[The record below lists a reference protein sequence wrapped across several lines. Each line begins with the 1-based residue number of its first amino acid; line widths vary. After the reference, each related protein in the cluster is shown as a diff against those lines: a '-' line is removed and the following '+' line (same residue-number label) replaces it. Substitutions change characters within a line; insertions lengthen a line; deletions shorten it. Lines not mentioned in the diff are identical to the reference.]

1 MDASP
6 APAHPRPDMRNPL
19 ICLALL
25 SALPALAAEPRVVP
39 TFESLGIYWTPPA
52 NPGAGGCPLRFRK
65 SGESA
70 WREALPLWFDARNG
84 ECRGSIVQLEP
95 GSAYDISVG
104 GRQVSARTWSERF
117 PVAKIITI
125 ANQATVAITEGGSAN
140 GYVLYQGAPGAV
152 IDAADKQP
160 VGISIAASYVIVRG
174 FTVRGAQRHGI
185 LIEPG
190 NHDVV
195 IERNDVSGWGRYN
208 YTNSAGWKV
217 GVDEDSGIS
226 ARCYN
231 NAPEVYR
238 IVIQRNKVH
247 DPRYGANSWDWGH
260 PAGPNAI
267 SAYECGGNNVIR
279 YNEVWSSDPQ
289 HYFMDAIGGGNNDS
303 NKGWPGADSDVY
315 GNLVQNAWDDGIE
328 AEGGGQNVR
337 VWGNYIDNTA
347 TGVATTP
354 VAIGPIYVFRNVY
367 NRSRQRAL
375 RALDEDDRNRFAK
388 SGSWAKYGNGRRY
401 VFHNTVLQPRVA
413 AARFPLGAG
422 QGVGGAGRDE
432 PLTNTVSRNNILQV
446 WKPSW
451 TSVDEAGGAGND
463 FDYDLYNGQIA
474 AYRGA
479 EKHGIAGVPSYERDF
494 VLARRSAGIDAGVR
508 IPNFNDNYVGAA
520 PDIGAQET
528 GAATLRFGVDADESR
543 VRATLRTASKQ

>member
-1 MDASP
+1 
-6 APAHPRPDMRNPL
+6 MRNAL
-19 ICLALL
+19 ICLAL
-25 SALPALAAEPRVVP
+25 AATAPAFAAEPRTVA
-39 TFESLGIYWTPPA
+39 TFESLSVYWTPPS
-52 NPGAGGCPLRFRK
+52 NPGASGCPVRFRK
-65 SGESA
+65 RGENA
-70 WREALPLWFDARNG
+70 WRDALPLWFDARNG

-95 GSAYDISVG
+95 GTAYDISVG
-104 GRQVSARTWSERF
+104 GREVSARTWSERF
-117 PVAKIITI
+117 PVAKTITI
-125 ANQATVAITEGGSAN
+125 GNQATLAITEGGSAN
-140 GYVLYQGAPGAV
+140 GYVLYQAAPGAV

-160 VGISIAASYVIVRG
+160 VGINIAANYVIVRG
-174 FTVRGAQRHGI
+174 FNVRGAQEHGI

-190 NHDVV
+190 HHDIV
-195 IERNDVSGWGRYN
+195 IENNDVSGWGRYR
-208 YTNSAGWKV
+208 YTNSAGWKI
-217 GVDEDSGIS
+217 GIDEDSGIT

-231 NAPEVYR
+231 NAPEVHR
-238 IVIQRNKVH
+238 VVIQRNKVH

-315 GNLVQNAWDDGIE
+315 GNIVQNAWDDGIE

-337 VWGNYIDNTA
+337 VWGNYINDTA

-367 NRSRQRAL
+367 NRSRTRAL
-375 RALDEDDRNRFAK
+375 RALDEDDRNGFAK
-388 SGSWAKYGNGRRY
+388 AGSWPKYGDGRRY

-413 AARFPLGAG
+413 EARFPLGAG
-422 QGVGGAGRDE
+422 AGISAAGSNQ
-432 PLTNTVSRNNILQV
+432 PLTNTVSRNNILQI
-446 WKPSW
+446 WKPHW
-451 TSVDEAGGAGND
+451 QSVEEGGGRGND
-463 FDYDLYNGQIA
+463 FDYDLYNGKIS
-474 AYRGA
+474 AYPAA
-479 EKHGIAGVPSYERDF
+479 EKHGIAGEPHYQRDF
-494 VLARRSAGIDAGVR
+494 VLAARSLGIDAGVR
-508 IPNFNDNYVGAA
+508 IPNFNDDYVGAA

-528 GAATLRFGVDADESR
+528 GAPILRFGVAADESR

>member
-1 MDASP
+1 ML
-6 APAHPRPDMRNPL
+6 PDMRSL
-19 ICLALL
+19 LVCFALG
-25 SALPALAAEPRVVP
+25 AAVPALGAEPRIVP
-39 TFESLGIYWTPPA
+39 TFESLGVYWTPPA
-52 NPGAGGCPLRFRK
+52 NPGDGGCALRFRK
-65 SGESA
+65 AGDKD
-70 WREALPLWFDARNG
+70 WREALPLWFDARNA

-95 GSAYDISVG
+95 GTGYEISVG
-104 GRQVSARTWSERF
+104 GHQVAARTWGERF
-117 PVAKIITI
+117 PVAKTITVGS
-125 ANQATVAITEGGSAN
+125 QSTLAITEGGSAN
-140 GYVLYQGAPGAV
+140 GYVLYQAAPGTV
-152 IDAADKQP
+152 VDAANKQP

-174 FTVRGAQRHGI
+174 FTVRGAERHGI

-195 IERNDVSGWGRYN
+195 IERNDVSGWGRYR

-217 GVDEDSGIS
+217 GVDEDSGIT

-247 DPRYGANSWDWGH
+247 DPRYGANSWDWDH

-337 VWGNYIDNTA
+337 VWGNYINDTA

-375 RALDEDDRNRFAK
+375 RPLDEDDRETFAK
-388 SGSWAKYGNGRRY
+388 AGSWAKYGNGRRY

-422 QGVGGAGRDE
+422 AGISAAGANQ
-432 PLTNTVSRNNILQV
+432 PLTNTVSRNNILQI
-446 WKPSW
+446 WKPHW
-451 TSVDEAGGAGND
+451 QSVEEGGGTGND
-463 FDYDLYNGQIA
+463 FDYDLYNGKIS

-479 EKHGIAGVPSYERDF
+479 EKHGIAGEPRYERDF
-494 VLARRSAGIDAGVR
+494 VLATHSLGIDAGVR
-508 IPNFNDNYVGAA
+508 IPNFNDDYVGGA
-520 PDIGAQET
+520 PDIGAQES
-528 GAATLRFGVDADESR
+528 GAPILRFGVAADESR
-543 VRATLRTASKQ
+543 ARATLRTASKQ